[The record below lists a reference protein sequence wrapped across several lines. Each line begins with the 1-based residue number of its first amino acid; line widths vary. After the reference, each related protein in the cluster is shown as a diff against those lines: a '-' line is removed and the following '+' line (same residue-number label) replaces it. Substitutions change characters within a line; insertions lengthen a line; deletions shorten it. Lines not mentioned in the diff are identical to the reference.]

1 MQGRRTIRVEWMHRG
16 AKGQFYLGKERIKKI
31 FLKEMIFDLWRGRW
45 KDRGIIIRNE
55 MWLSY

>member
-1 MQGRRTIRVEWMHRG
+1 MHRG